1 MQKPHQQKCI
11 RSPSPIFLPRT
22 VPRSPISIRGRGQ
35 MDGGPGRGLYK
46 KALSDSPELQSP
58 SGECGQ
64 GTFSRWK
71 RSHLARHACGSPRT
85 SSQRAQSPRSDLFGG
100 VLPDFMSLTIHNS
113 GSRSNR
119 SGPSSPDSKL
129 RRHGSNLSLVYPVLH
144 DLFDDLDDNS
154 PLSLQAKKRNFYNR
168 RADELSRNP
177 TLKNEALTVFN
188 EDGSYKTISVD
199 ERMQALDVCEIM
211 LSKNHLSGSSI
222 NWQLYSEPS
231 QLPGYERAIEDH
243 EYVFDLYERWLTADE
258 SPRFRFRWNPRKYHL
273 SDEMREVLTRS
284 DGANNS
290 VPRPVSA
297 VDDLRGVSE
306 GVLWLKRPQCNWMK
320 AFCFIIA
327 SAIFFTKKAHK
338 KNSKDSDFLLDL
350 STMDVY
356 VARGDRTDKDPF
368 QSPTPFSIAFL
379 PSTVGFVD
387 TDSII
392 VIAATSEAGLKAWS
406 EGLRFHKY
414 GRRKL
419 ADNLAWAA
427 DRGSSP
433 TQPKEAYRTKTPL
446 VDDLSRP
453 KQKTSRPRKD
463 TTLSVT
469 SLANFEGLLYED
481 GSPFLLLQTPD
492 GLTKTTIEVCR
503 DASRLN
509 KFYRLRGH
517 KERFCTTDEL
527 ADFYFRNRDD
537 VLRGF
542 PTPKNST
549 DESATRF

>member
-1 MQKPHQQKCI
+1 MPKRTEQKCI
-11 RSPSPIFLPRT
+11 LAPSPVFTPRT
-22 VPRSPISIRGRGQ
+22 VPRSLLSVSGCVCGRSQ
-35 MDGGPGRGLYK
+35 MDGYPVRGLYK
-46 KALSDSPELQSP
+46 KALSDSPEVQSP
-58 SGECGQ
+58 SGQ

-71 RSHLARHACGSPRT
+71 RSHLARHTCGSPAS
-85 SSQRAQSPRSDLFGG
+85 SSQRTQSPRKDLLEGALSDFR
-100 VLPDFMSLTIHNS
+100 SLTIHHT
-113 GSRSNR
+113 G
-119 SGPSSPDSKL
+119 SSPDAKL

-144 DLFDDLDDNS
+144 DLFDDPDDDS
-154 PLSLQAKKRNFYNR
+154 PPSLQAKKRNFYNR
-168 RADELSRNP
+168 RADELNENSK
-177 TLKNEALTVFN
+177 LKNEALTIFN

-199 ERMQALDVCEIM
+199 QRMQALDVCEIM
-211 LSKNHLSGSSI
+211 LSKNHLTSDSI

-243 EYVFDLYERWLTADE
+243 EYVFDLYERWLAADE
-258 SPRFRFRWNPRKYHL
+258 SPRFWFRWNPRKYHL
-273 SDEMREVLTRS
+273 SEEMREVLTRTDS
-284 DGANNS
+284 TSSA
-290 VPRPVSA
+290 VPLSA

-306 GVLWLKRPQCNWMK
+306 GVLWLKRPQCHWIK
-320 AFCFIIA
+320 SFCFIIA

-350 STMDVY
+350 STMDIY
-356 VARGDRTDKDPF
+356 VARRDRAEKDPF

-387 TDSII
+387 IDSII

-406 EGLRFHKY
+406 EGLRFHKF

-427 DRGSSP
+427 DRRSSSIESKEPNRTP
-433 TQPKEAYRTKTPL
+433 TPVSDA
-446 VDDLSRP
+446 LSKP
-453 KQKTSRPRKD
+453 KQKASGPRKGA
-463 TTLSVT
+463 TLNFK
-469 SLANFEGLLYED
+469 SLINFEGLLYED
-481 GSPFLLLQTPD
+481 GCPFLLIQTPD
-492 GLTKTTIEVCR
+492 GLTKTTIEIFR
-503 DASRLN
+503 DSRGMR

-537 VLRGF
+537 VLQGF
-542 PTPKNST
+542 HTLKNST